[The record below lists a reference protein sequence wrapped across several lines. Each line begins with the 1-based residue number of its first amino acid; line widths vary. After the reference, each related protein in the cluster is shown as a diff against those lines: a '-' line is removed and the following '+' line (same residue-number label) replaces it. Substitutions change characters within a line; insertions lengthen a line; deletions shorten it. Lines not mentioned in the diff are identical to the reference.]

1 MQLKWKSKSLKSLI
15 RPELSSILQI
25 NFNSPQAFQVKTDG
39 KAKGAKG
46 SGIKSSPQEV
56 FFLRITIEDT
66 SQNEKHRVSYE
77 TYESIL
83 KYFNNICISKS
94 MYRK

>member
-39 KAKGAKG
+39 KAKG